1 MLRLI
6 SRPRAFCMSI
16 FLCFRW
22 NTAVSKIFFLSS
34 REKKTWCGVLVEAVR
49 LKNGHG
55 RYDAQ
60 LSTMQGTWQR
70 ITTINVLTYISIPY
84 M

>member
-1 MLRLI
+1 M
-6 SRPRAFCMSI
+6 
-16 FLCFRW
+16 
-22 NTAVSKIFFLSS
+22 
-34 REKKTWCGVLVEAVR
+34 VEAVR